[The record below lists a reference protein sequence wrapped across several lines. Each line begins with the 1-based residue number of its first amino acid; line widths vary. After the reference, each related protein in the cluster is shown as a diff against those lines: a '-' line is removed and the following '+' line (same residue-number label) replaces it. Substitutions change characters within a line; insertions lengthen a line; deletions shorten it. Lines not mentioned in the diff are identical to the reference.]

1 MALQKIKLHVVD
13 ILATHDTHVT
23 DCFSSSRV
31 LSEGETFDKV
41 VEEEVY
47 SLIEENGFDGHI
59 KDIEWV
65 DDTNAA
71 IRFEHNEYTVVFSLT
86 TQYVTLNIFS

>member
-13 ILATHDTHVT
+13 ILATHDTYVT

-71 IRFEHNEYTVVFSLT
+71 IRFEHNEYTILRFSL
-86 TQYVTLNIFS
+86 IFSN